1 MVNSE
6 QILEGNFF
14 SFEKQNGK
22 SKRHFFH
29 STIVEERDII
39 IFFSFLLAKNINIGF
54 LFDYDLVKNV
64 FLTFGLQSISY
75 TPKKCS
81 SNFWS

>member
-14 SFEKQNGK
+14 SFEK
-22 SKRHFFH
+22 SKRHFFQ
-29 STIVEERDII
+29 STIVKEKEKI
-39 IFFSFLLAKNINIGF
+39 IFFSFYLAKNINIGF

-64 FLTFGLQSISY
+64 FLTFGLQSLSY